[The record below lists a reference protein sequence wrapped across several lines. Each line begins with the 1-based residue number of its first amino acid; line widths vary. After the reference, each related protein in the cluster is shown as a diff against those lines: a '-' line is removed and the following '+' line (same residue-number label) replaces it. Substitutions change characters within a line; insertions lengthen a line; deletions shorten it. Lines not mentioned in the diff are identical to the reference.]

1 MPEVLLSGDHAK
13 VARWRMKQALG
24 ATWLKRP
31 DLLQG
36 LELSQ
41 EQTKLLR
48 EFIVENGTAVQD

>member
-1 MPEVLLSGDHAK
+1 
-13 VARWRMKQALG
+13 VARWRLKQALG

-36 LELSQ
+36 LALNE

-48 EFIVENGTAVQD
+48 EFIAEAR